1 VEMGTNR
8 LETVVARQSPTEL
21 QLHAPDRKIELIVH
35 HHQPAVLDDAVLL
48 GQRSDGA
55 PGLVVERR
63 WLGDD
68 DTTIADSQ
76 HVGLGVI
83 PSPAAKLAAVT
94 PNELVDDPEAGVMTR
109 LGVVVTG
116 VAKADHEEVGRRS
129 GSFAVGP
136 PDHRRSAR
144 GSVLVAAGVGLGVT
158 VGTRLSFGAVSGFA
172 LLGPANRFTS

>member
-1 VEMGTNR
+1 MGTNR

-21 QLHAPDRKIELIVH
+21 QLHAPDRKIKLIVH
-35 HHQPAVLDDAVLL
+35 HDQPAVLADAVLL
-48 GQRSDGA
+48 GQCSDGA

-68 DTTIADSQ
+68 DTTITDSQ

-83 PSPAAKLAAVT
+83 PSPAAELATVT
-94 PNELVDDPEAGVMTR
+94 PNELVDDPEAGVVTR
-109 LGVVVTG
+109 LSVVVTG
-116 VAKADHEEVGRRS
+116 VTEADHEKVGRRS

-144 GSVLVAAGVGLGVT
+144 SSVLVAAGVGVGVGVG